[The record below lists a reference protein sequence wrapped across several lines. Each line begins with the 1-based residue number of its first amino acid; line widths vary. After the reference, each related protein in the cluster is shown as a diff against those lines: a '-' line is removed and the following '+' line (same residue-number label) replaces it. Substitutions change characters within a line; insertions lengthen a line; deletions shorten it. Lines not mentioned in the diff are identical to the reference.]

1 VPFTRAQPAQSVE
14 RYFQFSLLGLIT
26 SAYFALAGSGYLDR
40 PTLVLTFVGLLV
52 RAAMV
57 AGLLRIEIP
66 INVAS
71 VAALGYIAF
80 FPIDFYFLS
89 RDFLAATVHAVC
101 FLATLKI
108 LTAKSNRDY
117 AYTGAISFVELIA
130 AAMLSTRSSFFGYLA
145 VYVVF
150 AIAAFTSAEIRRG
163 FQRHEQHATPPRA
176 RVSWRLAV
184 VAVTATCGILVITSG
199 LFLIVPRTARMAAML
214 FPNAPRLTGFSNVV
228 DLGGFGR
235 ISRDD
240 RPVLHVLSY
249 TRALP
254 PDLKWRG
261 AALSRFDGKRWSE
274 PALPGRTISTVRG
287 YAEIADLSQRSRR
300 DGGRL
305 IYRVDVQNSGT
316 GTLFVAGIPEFVNA
330 DVRKL
335 LLTPEGS
342 LRVLAGSSIYGGD
355 SMRYEVSAHPGPP
368 LPSLLSGPERSRYL
382 ELPLLDIRIYTLAR
396 QWSGEGAPIDRALR
410 IQRHLRNDFKYVL
423 DGPEKPVRDPLSDFL
438 FVRKEGY
445 CEYFASAMA
454 VMLRAQGIPS
464 RVATGFQ
471 SGYFN
476 DVSGLYVVRASDA
489 HAWVEA
495 WIEGL
500 SGSSTGGRWMT
511 FDPTPPAAA
520 TRAGLLSRLNMYVD
534 AADHAWQE
542 WVVSYDLTHQ
552 IAMAA
557 RFEAALRSLGRPN
570 PASNGDW
577 PLRVA
582 NAARTWGA
590 VIPAVIL
597 IAGALLFFG
606 PRYWRE
612 WRGKVRL
619 RQIIRSGGSP
629 SDAGILYERMLD
641 VLARRGFQKPPW
653 FTPIEFARHLPVAEN
668 AQVVEFTQ
676 VYNSVRFG
684 GDRSATSRLAELLQQ
699 FERTSQHRAVDHLA
713 IK

>member
-1 VPFTRAQPAQSVE
+1 MPFAHAQPIQSVE
-14 RYFQFSLLGLIT
+14 RFFQFSLLGLIT

-40 PTLVLTFVGLLV
+40 PTLILTFVGLLV

-57 AGLLRIEIP
+57 AGLLRFEVSM
-66 INVAS
+66 NVAS
-71 VAALGYIAF
+71 IAALGYIAF

-130 AAMLSTRSSFFGYLA
+130 AAMLSGQSSFFGYLA
-145 VYVVF
+145 LYVVF

-184 VAVTATCGILVITSG
+184 VAVTATCGILVLTSG

-214 FPNAPRLTGFSNVV
+214 FPNTPRLTGFSNVV

-240 RPVLHVLSY
+240 RAVLHVLSY
-249 TRALP
+249 SRALP
-254 PDLKWRG
+254 SDLKWRG

-274 PALPGRTISTVRG
+274 PPLPGRTILAVHG
-287 YAEIADLSQRSRR
+287 YAEIADLNQRSRR
-300 DGGRL
+300 DGHRL

-316 GTLFVAGIPEFVNA
+316 GTLFIAGIPEFVNA
-330 DVRKL
+330 DVRNL

-342 LRVLAGSSIYGGD
+342 LRVLASPGESL
-355 SMRYEVSAHPGPP
+355 RYEVSAHSGPP
-368 LPSLLSGPERSRYL
+368 LSSPLTALERARYL
-382 ELPLLDIRIYTLAR
+382 DLPPLDIRIYTLAR
-396 QWSGEGAPIDRALR
+396 QWSSDGTPRERAIR
-410 IQRHLRNDFKYVL
+410 IQRHLQRDFKYVL

-438 FVRKEGY
+438 FVRREGY

-464 RVATGFQ
+464 RVAAGFQ

-495 WIEGL
+495 WIDDA
-500 SGSSTGGRWMT
+500 SGGGWTT
-511 FDPTPPAAA
+511 FDPTPPVASAG
-520 TRAGLLSRLNMYVD
+520 RAGLFSRLNMYLD

-542 WVVSYDLTHQ
+542 WVVSYDLGHQ
-552 IAMAA
+552 VAMAA
-557 RFEAALRSLGRPN
+557 RFEAALRNWNRTGSP
-570 PASNGDW
+570 SNGNW
-577 PLRVA
+577 TARVLSGLTTVGI
-582 NAARTWGA
+582 AALAA
-590 VIPAVIL
+590 VLL
-597 IAGALLFFG
+597 IAVLALFG
-606 PRYWRE
+606 PRYLRE
-612 WRGKVRL
+612 WRRKVRL

-629 SDAGILYERMLD
+629 SDASVLYQRMLEM
-641 VLARRGFQKPPW
+641 LARRGFQKPPW
-653 FTPIEFARHLPVAEN
+653 FTPTEFARHLPVEEN
-668 AQVVEFTQ
+668 RVIEFTE
-676 VYNSVRFG
+676 VYNSIRFG
-684 GDRSATSRLAELLQQ
+684 GDASATSRLAELLQE
-699 FERTSQHRAVDHLA
+699 FERPRQNRAVDHLTVQ
-713 IK
+713 

>member
-1 VPFTRAQPAQSVE
+1 VAFARAQPVESVE
-14 RYFQFSLLGLIT
+14 RFFQLSLLGLIT

-40 PTLVLTFVGLLV
+40 PTLVLTFIGLLV

-57 AGLLRIEIP
+57 AGLLRIEIS
-66 INVAS
+66 ISLAS
-71 VAALGYIAF
+71 IAALGYIAF

-108 LTAKSNRDY
+108 LTAKTNRDY

-130 AAMLSTRSSFFGYLA
+130 AAMLSAQSSFFGYLA
-145 VYVVF
+145 LYVVF

-163 FQRHEQHATPPRA
+163 FQRHEQHAAAPRA

-184 VAVTATCGILVITSG
+184 VAVTATGGILVITSG

-214 FPNAPRLTGFSNVV
+214 LPNTPRLTGFSNVV

-240 RPVLHVLSY
+240 RAVLHVLSY
-249 TRALP
+249 SRALP
-254 PDLKWRG
+254 SDLKWRG

-274 PALPGRTISTVRG
+274 PALPGRTIPAVHG
-287 YAEIADLSQRSRR
+287 YAEIGDLSQRSRR
-300 DGGRL
+300 DGHRL

-316 GTLFVAGIPEFVNA
+316 GTLFIAGIPEFVNA
-330 DVRKL
+330 DVRNL

-342 LRVLAGSSIYGGD
+342 LRMLAANLGNQGESL
-355 SMRYEVSAHPGPP
+355 RYEVSAHSGPP
-368 LPSLLSGPERSRYL
+368 LASPLTGLERARYL
-382 ELPLLDIRIYTLAR
+382 DLPPLDIRIYTLAR
-396 QWSGEGAPIDRALR
+396 QWSGDGAPLDRAVR
-410 IQRHLRNDFKYVL
+410 IQRHLQRDFKYAL

-495 WIEGL
+495 WIDGPP
-500 SGSSTGGRWMT
+500 GSSTGGRWTT
-511 FDPTPPAAA
+511 FDPTPLAAGA
-520 TRAGLLSRLNMYVD
+520 GRAGLLSRLNMYID

-552 IAMAA
+552 VEMAA
-557 RFEAALRSLGRPN
+557 RFEAALRNWNRAS
-570 PASNGDW
+570 PASHGNWTARVVNG
-577 PLRVA
+577 LRTGGVA
-582 NAARTWGA
+582 ALAAA
-590 VIPAVIL
+590 MF
-597 IAGALLFFG
+597 IAALALFG
-606 PRYWRE
+606 PQCLRE
-612 WRGKVRL
+612 WRRKVRL

-629 SDAGILYERMLD
+629 SDAGVLYERMLET
-641 VLARRGFQKPPW
+641 LARRGFQKPPW
-653 FTPIEFARHLPVAEN
+653 FTPAEFARHLPIEEN
-668 AQVVEFTQ
+668 KVVEFTEL
-676 VYNSVRFG
+676 YNSIRFG
-684 GDRSATSRLAELLQQ
+684 GDAAAVSRLAGLLQE
-699 FERTSQHRAVDHLA
+699 FEGAGHHRAVNHLPVQ
-713 IK
+713 

>member
-1 VPFTRAQPAQSVE
+1 VSGARTKPVESVE
-14 RYFQFSLLGLIT
+14 RFFQLSLLGLIT

-40 PTLVLTFVGLLV
+40 PTLVLTFLGLLV

-57 AGLLRIEIP
+57 AGLLRIEVSIS
-66 INVAS
+66 VAS
-71 VAALGYIAF
+71 VAALAYIAF

-130 AAMLSTRSSFFGYLA
+130 AAMLSGQSSFFGYLA
-145 VYVVF
+145 LYVVF

-163 FQRHEQHATPPRA
+163 FQRHDQHAAPPR
-176 RVSWRLAV
+176 VHMTWRLAV

-214 FPNAPRLTGFSNVV
+214 FPGTPRLTGFSNVV

-240 RPVLHVLSY
+240 RPVLHILSY
-249 TRALP
+249 SRSLP
-254 PDLKWRG
+254 PNMKWRG
-261 AALSRFDGKRWSE
+261 AALSRFDGKQWSE
-274 PALPGRTISTVRG
+274 PPLPGRTIPAIHG

-300 DGGRL
+300 DGRRL

-330 DVRKL
+330 DVRYL
-335 LLTPEGS
+335 LLTPEDS
-342 LRVLAGSSIYGGD
+342 LRVLAPTGESL
-355 SMRYEVSAHPGPP
+355 RYEVSAHTGPP
-368 LPSLLSGPERSRYL
+368 LLSSLNSVERARYL
-382 ELPLLDIRIYTLAR
+382 DLPLLDIRIYTLAR
-396 QWSGEGAPIDRALR
+396 QWSGNGTPLEKAIR
-410 IQRHLRNDFKYVL
+410 IQQHLKTDFRYTL

-495 WIEGL
+495 WID
-500 SGSSTGGRWMT
+500 GRGWTT
-511 FDPTPPAAA
+511 FDPTPVASGS
-520 TRAGLLSRLNMYVD
+520 TRAGLLARLNMYID

-552 IAMAA
+552 VAMAA
-557 RFEAALRSLGRPN
+557 QFEAALRNWNRTG
-570 PASNGDW
+570 ATSNGDW
-577 PLRVA
+577 RTQVINGLT
-582 NAARTWGA
+582 TWGVA
-590 VIPAVIL
+590 AIATVLVIVL
-597 IAGALLFFG
+597 GVLFG

-612 WRGKVRL
+612 WRRKARL
-619 RQIIRSGGSP
+619 QQIIRSGGSP
-629 SDAGILYERMLD
+629 SDASILYERMLEM
-641 VLARRGFQKPPW
+641 LERRGFQKPPW
-653 FTPIEFARHLPVAEN
+653 FTPTEFARHLPVEEKK
-668 AQVVEFTQ
+668 VVEFTE
-676 VYNSVRFG
+676 VYNAVRFG
-684 GDRSATSRLAELLQQ
+684 GDTSAASRLAGLLQD
-699 FERTSQHRAVDHLA
+699 FERT
-713 IK
+713 

>member
-1 VPFTRAQPAQSVE
+1 MSGARTKPVESVE
-14 RYFQFSLLGLIT
+14 RFFQLSLLGLIT

-40 PTLVLTFVGLLV
+40 PTLVLTFLGLLV

-57 AGLLRIEIP
+57 AGLLRIEVSIS
-66 INVAS
+66 VAS
-71 VAALGYIAF
+71 VAALAYIAF

-130 AAMLSTRSSFFGYLA
+130 AAMLSAQSSFFGYLA
-145 VYVVF
+145 LYVVF

-163 FQRHEQHATPPRA
+163 FQRHDQHAAPPR
-176 RVSWRLAV
+176 VHMTWRLAV
-184 VAVTATCGILVITSG
+184 VAITATCGILVITSG

-214 FPNAPRLTGFSNVV
+214 FPGTPRLTGFSNVV

-240 RPVLHVLSY
+240 RPVLHILSY
-249 TRALP
+249 SRPLP
-254 PDLKWRG
+254 SSLKWRG
-261 AALSRFDGKRWSE
+261 AALSHFDGKRWSE
-274 PALPGRTISTVRG
+274 PPLPGRTIPAIHG

-300 DGGRL
+300 DGRRL

-330 DVRKL
+330 DVRYL
-335 LLTPEGS
+335 LLTPEDS
-342 LRVLAGSSIYGGD
+342 LRVLAPTGESL
-355 SMRYEVSAHPGPP
+355 RYEVSAHTGPP
-368 LPSLLSGPERSRYL
+368 LLSSLNSVERARYL
-382 ELPLLDIRIYTLAR
+382 DLPLLDIRIYTLAR
-396 QWSGEGAPIDRALR
+396 QWSGSGTPLEQAIR
-410 IQRHLRNDFKYVL
+410 IQQHLKTDFRYTL

-438 FVRKEGY
+438 FVRREGY

-476 DVSGLYVVRASDA
+476 EVSGLYVVRASDA

-495 WIEGL
+495 WID
-500 SGSSTGGRWMT
+500 GRGWTT
-511 FDPTPPAAA
+511 FDPTPVASSPIH
-520 TRAGLLSRLNMYVD
+520 AGLLARLNMYLD

-552 IAMAA
+552 VAMAA
-557 RFEAALRSLGRPN
+557 RFEAALRSWNRTG
-570 PASNGDW
+570 ATSNGDW
-577 PLRVA
+577 RARVI
-582 NAARTWGA
+582 NGLTTWGVAALAA
-590 VIPAVIL
+590 VLL
-597 IAGALLFFG
+597 IVLVVLFG

-612 WRGKVRL
+612 WRRKARL
-619 RQIIRSGGSP
+619 QQIIRSGGSP
-629 SDAGILYERMLD
+629 SDASILYERMLEM
-641 VLARRGFQKPPW
+641 LERRGFQKPPW
-653 FTPIEFARHLPVAEN
+653 FTPTEFARHLPVEEKK
-668 AQVVEFTQ
+668 VVEFTE
-676 VYNSVRFG
+676 VYNAVRFG
-684 GDRSATSRLAELLQQ
+684 GDTSAASRLAGLLQD
-699 FERTSQHRAVDHLA
+699 FERT
-713 IK
+713 